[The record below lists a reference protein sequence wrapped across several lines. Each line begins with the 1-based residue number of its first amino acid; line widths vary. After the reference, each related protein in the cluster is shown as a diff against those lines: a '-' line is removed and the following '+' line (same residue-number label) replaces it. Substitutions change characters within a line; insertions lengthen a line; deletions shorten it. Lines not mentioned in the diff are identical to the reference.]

1 MNTPKRSTELL
12 ERMKKFEERKQE
24 KKILDAAKLLTKHNK
39 DLLGGGIEECIIQI
53 IIRKTHYEKP
63 YLYYFC

>member
-39 DLLGGGIEECIIQI
+39 DLL
-53 IIRKTHYEKP
+53 EK
-63 YLYYFC
+63 LKSV